1 MGYVTV
7 VFKGHKGKPQRSTD
21 AFNSRTHDNTH
32 STCLPAHYSIPD
44 VLIWVTAGLQVIH
57 YSNQVS
63 GVLCGIL
70 YNASLAGCWVYILR
84 CLHMYLFE
92 LYDRVS
98 SPSKLCR
105 TLNLTTLN
113 EAQREPRAGSLQQ
126 DSVIITVLPS
136 TVPTEQLP
144 ESADLASTFS
154 LFRVPQGSVLGPLL
168 FSL

>member
-1 MGYVTV
+1 MDETV
-7 VFKGHKGKPQRSTD
+7 SRRALHFPQGSPAVYLKHKK
-21 AFNSRTHDNTH
+21 
-32 STCLPAHYSIPD
+32 
-44 VLIWVTAGLQVIH
+44 IH
-57 YSNQVS
+57 
-63 GVLCGIL
+63 
-70 YNASLAGCWVYILR
+70 
-84 CLHMYLFE
+84 
-92 LYDRVS
+92 RVS

-136 TVPTEQLP
+136 TVPTEQLA